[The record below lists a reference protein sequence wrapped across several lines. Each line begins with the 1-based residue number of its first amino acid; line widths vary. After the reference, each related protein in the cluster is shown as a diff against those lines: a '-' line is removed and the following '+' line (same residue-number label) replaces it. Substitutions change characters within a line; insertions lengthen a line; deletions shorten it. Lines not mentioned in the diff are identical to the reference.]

1 MFVCIQ
7 EIAMFVSIVLLL
19 HSRYKVDVRIGNYRK
34 KILSL
39 PKCDWE
45 SSGRTRTLGTSGNN
59 EEGESEMDGGILVQ
73 YRNVLPTIITG
84 SIAVT
89 RQSSHYPASSQ
100 YFDNLSS
107 KILTVMLHTL
117 HEVFI
122 AIAIVIE

>member
-1 MFVCIQ
+1 MF
-7 EIAMFVSIVLLL
+7 MSTVLLP

-45 SSGRTRTLGTSGNN
+45 SSGRTRTLGTSGNK
-59 EEGESEMDGGILVQ
+59 EGESEMDGGILVQ
-73 YRNVLPTIITG
+73 YRNVLPTNITG

-89 RQSSHYPASSQ
+89 RQSPHYPASSQ
-100 YFDNLSS
+100 YFDNLTS